1 MSQKHNALVEEQQER
16 LQEMSECFSKPSDDL
31 DWWRS
36 QISFSTDVPTTM
48 RSNGTELV
56 QMYGGAVTNF
66 KVVPR
71 YCASS

>member
-1 MSQKHNALVEEQQER
+1 
-16 LQEMSECFSKPSDDL
+16 MSECFSKPSGDL